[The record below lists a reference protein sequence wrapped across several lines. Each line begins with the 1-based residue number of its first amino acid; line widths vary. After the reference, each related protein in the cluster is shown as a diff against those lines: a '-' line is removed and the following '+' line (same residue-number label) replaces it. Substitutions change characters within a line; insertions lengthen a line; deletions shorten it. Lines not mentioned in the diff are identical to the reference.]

1 MADTICLHG
10 YTVQNIS
17 LLHGAPLVRNDN
29 QLSGLF
35 ELLNGIKQL
44 GEVGV
49 VERGLNLIKNV
60 ERNSTRSVYSKEQC
74 QGGEA
79 LLAT

>member
-10 YTVQNIS
+10 YTIQYIC
-17 LLHGAPLVRNDN
+17 LLHGAPLVRNYN
-29 QLSGLF
+29 QLRSLF

-44 GEVGV
+44 REVGV
-49 VERGLNLIKNV
+49 VERSLHLIKNV
-60 ERNSTRSVYSKEQC
+60 ERNSARSVYSKEQC